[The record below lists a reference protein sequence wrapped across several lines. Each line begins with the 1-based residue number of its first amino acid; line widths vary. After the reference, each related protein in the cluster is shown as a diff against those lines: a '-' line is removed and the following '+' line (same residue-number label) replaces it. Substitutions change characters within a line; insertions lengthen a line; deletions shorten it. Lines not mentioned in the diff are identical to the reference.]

1 MSSIQTFTFDQAGF
15 EDIKKFPLGRDWP
28 VVYIIENQRE
38 VYIGETTSAHSRS
51 RQHYENEKRISL
63 ERIHIISD
71 EEYNKSATLDL
82 ESQLIQYFS
91 AEGTL
96 RLQNGNKG
104 LVNHNYY
111 DRDRYRTK
119 LEKDWKNLQELKLA
133 RCELSDIENSELFKY
148 SPYKALTEDQK
159 EVARDLYRVVI
170 TNKGGVHI
178 VNGGPGTG
186 KTILASYLM
195 K

>member
-15 EDIKKFPLGRDWP
+15 EDIKKFPLGRDWL
-28 VVYIIENQRE
+28 VVYIIENKRE

-119 LEKDWKNLQELKLA
+119 LEKDWKKLQGLKLVK
-133 RCELSDIENSELFKY
+133 RELSDIENSELFKY
-148 SPYKALTEDQK
+148 SPYKALTEDQTA
-159 EVARDLYRVVI
+159 VADELSEAV
-170 TNKGGVHI
+170 KAGHPGVHI
-178 VNGGPGTG
+178 V
-186 KTILASYLM
+186 
-195 K
+195 